1 MIKQRRKE
9 VEIEQVKERGMRL
22 NSADHF
28 IMNWSE
34 ILMTRHF
41 LFVAIT
47 LTHLISLEEIII
59 IVTELPCWA
68 VFWLV
73 ALEPSGKNV
82 SSPQNIR
89 LKGTPLCLSQSE

>member
-47 LTHLISLEEIII
+47 LTRLISLEEIII

-73 ALEPSGKNV
+73 ALEPSGKKCIITTEHPSKGHTSV
-82 SSPQNIR
+82 S
-89 LKGTPLCLSQSE
+89 LTK